1 MIDRQVQHMAR
12 LLDDL
17 LDVSRISHG
26 KMELRKRRVELAEVV
41 RNAVE
46 TSRPVIEAGGHELA
60 VALPPAPI
68 YLDADPVRLAQ
79 VFSNLF
85 NNAAR
90 YTEAG
95 GRIRLAVERQGSDVL
110 VSVQDDGIGIAAEML
125 PRIFEMFAQVT
136 PALERSQSGLGIGL
150 SLVKGVVEL
159 HGGRIEARSD
169 GPGQGQ

>member
-1 MIDRQVQHMAR
+1 
-12 LLDDL
+12 
-17 LDVSRISHG
+17 
-26 KMELRKRRVELAEVV
+26 V

-46 TSRPVIEAGGHELA
+46 TSRPVIEAGGHELV

-95 GRIRLAVERQGSDVL
+95 GHIRLTVERQGSDVL
-110 VSVQDDGIGIAAEML
+110 VSVQDDGIGIAAETL
-125 PRIFEMFAQVT
+125 PRIFEMFAQAT
-136 PALERSQSGLGIGL
+136 PALERACSQPWDR
-150 SLVKGVVEL
+150 
-159 HGGRIEARSD
+159 GGETLC
-169 GPGQGQ
+169 